1 MIIISSVFL
10 KESPKANLQ
19 SSSRV
24 FVLVT
29 RAMAQQQIPQ
39 QQQTPRERLMAAAEA
54 GKIDGLY
61 ECIKD
66 DPHILDGIDKIPF
79 VDTPLH
85 IAASAGHAHFAL
97 EMMRLMPS
105 FSKKLNP
112 QGLSPLDLA
121 LRKREDLRRNLE
133 DLNLPNR
140 EELSKLQKELTQ
152 TIRQLINFDKELIR
166 VKGRESFTP
175 LHYAAEKGDV
185 DLLAEFLSACP
196 ESIMD
201 RTIRDET
208 ALHIAVKNSKLE
220 ACKVLLGWLRR
231 SLNQNLLNSKDDTG
245 NTVLHIAVSNSQT
258 EIVKLLAEESHTNMN
273 AKNLDGLTALDIA
286 ARSDSKREIEVIL
299 RCAGALESSSS
310 GFLKSKERIIEKIN
324 KDLFDFGDFFSMSME
339 SRNAILVVA
348 VLVAT
353 TTFQAILSPPG
364 GLRGLGGDNNN
375 QPNGTL
381 INATIIVSTTGLP
394 TNISHFNVTVFTTPS
409 NTNTAH
415 NPANQVLHHDASFN
429 TDYTYG
435 TFFSMFYFFNTVCF
449 FFSIATITSV
459 LPMRFH
465 SILLFCSLSFL
476 AVSYG
481 VAVFEMQA
489 HTFKGNALRC

>member
-1 MIIISSVFL
+1 
-10 KESPKANLQ
+10 
-19 SSSRV
+19 
-24 FVLVT
+24 
-29 RAMAQQQIPQ
+29 MAQQQIPQ
-39 QQQTPRERLMAAAEA
+39 QQQTPRERLTAAAEA

-61 ECIKD
+61 ACIKD

-121 LRKREDLRRNLE
+121 LRKREDLQRNLE
-133 DLNLPNR
+133 DWNLPNR

-152 TIRQLINFDKELIR
+152 TIRRLINFDKELIR

-175 LHYAAEKGDV
+175 LHYVAEKGDV
-185 DLLAEFLSACP
+185 DLLADFLLACP

-220 ACKVLLGWLRR
+220 ACKVLLGWL
-231 SLNQNLLNSKDDTG
+231 NQNLLNSKDDTG

-258 EIVKLLAEESHTNMN
+258 EIVKLLAEDSYTNMN
-273 AKNLDGLTALDIA
+273 AKNMDGLMALDIA
-286 ARSDSKREIEVIL
+286 ARSESKTEIEVIL

-310 GFLKSKERIIEKIN
+310 PTHYSLAGFFQSQYRMAEKII
-324 KDLFDFGDFFSMSME
+324 KDLSFVRDFFSVSME
-339 SRNAILVVA
+339 SRNVILVVA

-364 GLRGLGGDNNN
+364 GLRGVGGDNNN

-381 INATIIVSTTGLP
+381 INATIIISTTGLP

-415 NPANQVLHHDASFN
+415 NPANQVLHNEAPFN
-429 TDYTYG
+429 TDITYRIFFPVFYFLN
-435 TFFSMFYFFNTVCF
+435 TVSFFSSM
-449 FFSIATITSV
+449 ATIFSV
-459 LPMRFH
+459 LLMQFH
-465 SILLFCSLSFL
+465 SILLYFALSFMIL
-476 AVSYG
+476 SYG
-481 VAVFEMQA
+481 FSFYFISPSFSITRPIVSASMFFCFLFPFLKSLLSVSVALFKMQA
-489 HTFKGNALRC
+489 